1 MATIHPM
8 GDNLYHIH
16 FLDNRT
22 DPGFGHG
29 RPDLPGHDLP
39 GGGLHPGNRP
49 PGSHP
54 VFPDNTLPG
63 GPPPHVTPGNV
74 VIMVRDQAGVWH
86 YASLPAGQVPPPV
99 QIDNTLPGGPP
110 PVAGQ
115 PLPPTAAP
123 KK

>member
-1 MATIHPM
+1 MGGPIFQATTCRAAASIRAIVRRAPSGLPRQHSA
-8 GDNLYHIH
+8 
-16 FLDNRT
+16 
-22 DPGFGHG
+22 G
-29 RPDLPGHDLP
+29 RPAAACH
-39 GGGLHPGNRP
+39 
-49 PGSHP
+49 
-54 VFPDNTLPG
+54 T
-63 GPPPHVTPGNV
+63 GNV